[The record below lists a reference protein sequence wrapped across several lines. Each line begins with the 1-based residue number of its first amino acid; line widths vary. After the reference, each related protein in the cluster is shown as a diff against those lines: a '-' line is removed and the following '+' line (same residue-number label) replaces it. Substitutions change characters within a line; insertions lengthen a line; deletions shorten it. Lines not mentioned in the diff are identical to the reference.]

1 MNSPVKT
8 ILVGLG
14 RWSDM
19 FHIKVLT
26 DSPCYDLIGVSDLS
40 RAAVDRVS
48 KDLNIDGYY
57 SLEEALENKEAELI
71 VFCTPG
77 AVHEDNAVAA
87 LDAGRHVVLE
97 KPFCQSVSQADRMI
111 TASKKAGKIL
121 TVMQNRRWDSDFVL
135 VRSLIERGLIGTVRV
150 IKSSTFCGYGYFA
163 GTADFQP
170 DWRIKKAH
178 GGGLLWDWGP
188 HMIDQALLLTSEAP
202 LSLYCST
209 MKGIVSKEV
218 EEHFKL
224 IINFPGQVMCELES
238 SWTSYLENYRWLVI
252 GDKGTIRGGWESE
265 MIIHTEV
272 NGVASTV
279 IPAEQGVRGV
289 EERLNGGAA
298 YYKKLYRAIREDAQ
312 PPVTLDEA
320 REVVRV
326 LETAEQ
332 SAAAGQV
339 MSMRE

>member
-1 MNSPVKT
+1 MDSPVKT

-19 FHIKVLT
+19 FHLPVLKE
-26 DSPCYDLIGVSDLS
+26 SPYYELIGVSDLS

-48 KDLNIDGYY
+48 DGLGINGYY
-57 SLEEALENKEAELI
+57 SLEEALDDNEAELI

-77 AVHEDNAVAA
+77 AVHEENAAA
-87 LDAGRHVVLE
+87 ASAAGRHVVLE
-97 KPFCQSVSQADRMI
+97 KPFCLSVEQADRMI
-111 TASKKAGKIL
+111 STSQKAGTLL

-135 VRSLIERGLIGTVRV
+135 VRSLIEKGLIGNVSV

-170 DWRIKKAH
+170 DWRIKKNH

-188 HMIDQALLLTSEAP
+188 HMIDQALLLAGDKP
-202 LSLYCST
+202 LSLYCNT
-209 MKGIVSKEV
+209 MNGIVNKEV

-224 IINFPGQVMCELES
+224 ILNFPGSLMCELES

-252 GDKGTIRGGWESE
+252 GDKGTIRGGWERE
-265 MIIHTEV
+265 MIVHTEV
-272 NGVASTV
+272 NGVPSTV
-279 IPAEQGVRGV
+279 IPEDQGVRGV
-289 EERLNGGAA
+289 EERLHGGAA
-298 YYKKLYRAIREDAQ
+298 YYRNLYRAIRDGA
-312 PPVTLDEA
+312 PAPVTLEEA

-339 MSMRE
+339 MPMRE